1 VVAMLFCLLRLADLI
16 AALVVIRIL
25 LQFIVQAVGVIV
37 LRYRQPD
44 LPRPFRMW
52 LYPLPALLAI
62 AGFLYILLA
71 RKNFQRE
78 IKYAVVILAAGLLI
92 YFLRSWRRREWPFE
106 RPLPAPEQGA

>member
-1 VVAMLFCLLRLADLI
+1 
-16 AALVVIRIL
+16 
-25 LQFIVQAVGVIV
+25 V

-62 AGFLYILLA
+62 AGFLYVLLA

-78 IKYAVVILAAGLLI
+78 IKYAVVILIAGLI
-92 YFLRSWRRREWPFE
+92 VYFVRSWKRREWPFAQPMTDSQE
-106 RPLPAPEQGA
+106 S